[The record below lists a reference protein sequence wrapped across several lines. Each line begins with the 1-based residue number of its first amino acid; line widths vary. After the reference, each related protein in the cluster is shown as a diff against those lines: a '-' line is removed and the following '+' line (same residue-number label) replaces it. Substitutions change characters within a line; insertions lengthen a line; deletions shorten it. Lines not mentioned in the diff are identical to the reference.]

1 MLEFLY
7 PIQFKSATRIE
18 CMGCLAKDFLLASY
32 SYARSNLSTH
42 FHLISVH
49 FRVVAPPNVLYS
61 KAMYK
66 ERKVSP
72 ASLSPK
78 NVGGSGSGKFCR
90 MSGS

>member
-1 MLEFLY
+1 MLQELNAWDVQ
-7 PIQFKSATRIE
+7 PKMS
-18 CMGCLAKDFLLASY
+18 CLPAIHN
-32 SYARSNLSTH
+32 ARSNPSTH

-90 MSGS
+90 MYGS